1 MTDTLLS
8 VFLGIGLSAATGFRV
23 FVPLL
28 ILSIAALSGN
38 LTLAPEFAWIGSVPA
53 LILFAAA
60 TLIEIGGYLIPWL
73 DNLLD
78 AIATPTAIIAGV
90 IVTASVIT
98 DMSPVLRWA
107 LAIIAG
113 GGAAAIV
120 QSSTVLTRAAST
132 GATGGCANPVVAIIE
147 GAGSALLSILAIVAP
162 IVAGIIAL
170 VVVSLLFFVSRK
182 IIDSIRR
189 RLRTRSA

>member
-1 MTDTLLS
+1 MDTLLS

-28 ILSIAALSGN
+28 VMSIAALSGN
-38 LTLAPEFAWIGSVPA
+38 LTLAPEFAWIGTVPA
-53 LILFAAA
+53 LIVFAGA

-78 AIATPTAIIAGV
+78 AIATPTAVVAGV

-98 DMSPVLRWA
+98 DMSPLLRWG

-132 GATGGCANPVVAIIE
+132 GTTGGCANPAVAVVEAV
-147 GAGSALLSILAIVAP
+147 GSALLSILAILVP
-162 IVAGIIAL
+162 LVAGISAL
-170 VVVSLLFFVSRK
+170 VIVGVLFFVSRK
-182 IIDSIRR
+182 IIERIRR
-189 RLRTRSA
+189 RLRTRNA

>member
-1 MTDTLLS
+1 MDTLLS

-28 ILSIAALSGN
+28 VMSIAALSGN
-38 LTLAPEFAWIGSVPA
+38 LTLAPEFAWIGTVPA
-53 LILFAAA
+53 LIVFAGA

-78 AIATPTAIIAGV
+78 AIATPTAVVAGV

-98 DMSPVLRWA
+98 DMSPLLRWG

-132 GATGGCANPVVAIIE
+132 GKTGGCANPAVAVVEAV
-147 GAGSALLSILAIVAP
+147 GSALLSILAILVP
-162 IVAGIIAL
+162 LVAGISAL
-170 VVVSLLFFVSRK
+170 VIVGVLFFVSRK
-182 IIDSIRR
+182 IIERIRR
-189 RLRTRSA
+189 RLRTRNA